1 MVRFQKNP
9 KEQEIKKSLREFTLN
24 YCWGGRAVK
33 KLQGAGV
40 FKPIK
45 REPKKVKQICKS
57 GSQEPAVGS

>member
-45 REPKKVKQICKS
+45 REPKK
-57 GSQEPAVGS
+57 